1 MPREFGANAASASGF
16 IRMPI
21 PPDSYA
27 HHEAASPTGTLPMK
41 AEIYSVGGALSD
53 ASGPSPMA
61 EVVDNHALDI
71 NPYNLTETVSRSKQA
86 ASSLDAAKSQQGEP
100 TMTGVV
106 KGLWNLMFEEPVG
119 SKQNPNTL
127 SK

>member
-1 MPREFGANAASASGF
+1 
-16 IRMPI
+16 MPI

-27 HHEAASPTGTLPMK
+27 HYEAASPGRPMPMK

-53 ASGPSPMA
+53 SNGPSPMS

-86 ASSLDAAKSQQGEP
+86 ASSLDAAKSQRGEP
-100 TMTGVV
+100 TLKGVV
-106 KGLWNLMFEEPVG
+106 KGFLNLMFEEPVG
-119 SKQNPNTL
+119 IKQGSSSHL
-127 SK
+127 K